1 LSVALSLLL
10 PSPAMP
16 GLNLPDDAA
25 SVSLVTSSIA
35 DSVQYRLLQLNPD
48 MVPLFEANIDDSS
61 RGTKRHRDDSDD
73 DEGASR

>member
-1 LSVALSLLL
+1 
-10 PSPAMP
+10 MP
-16 GLNLPDDAA
+16 GLNLPNDAA

-35 DSVQYRLLQLNPD
+35 DSVQYHLLQLNPD
-48 MVPLFEANIDDSS
+48 MVPLFEANNDSS